1 MSDSLKGSARRL
13 AEAAQ
18 LARSKRVSLK
28 DLAAHL
34 DLDPSTVSVVLNDVP
49 GRSISQ
55 ETRERI
61 KAAAKL
67 FNYTPSL
74 LARSLRQRDT
84 RMVGIL
90 LPLVGEEYHAQVL
103 SGVASELER
112 NGYSY
117 LIAQHRHSQD
127 KLRDY
132 IEMLISRGVQGFIA
146 IDTRLTS
153 VMHVPTVAVAGH
165 QKVQDVTNVM
175 LNHERAAILTMQH
188 LNELGHR
195 RIAVIRGQAASSDS
209 EVRWAAT
216 SAAAKHFK
224 VEIPRKLAMQLD
236 RDITSPELGYTIVQ
250 KLMEASDDFTAI
262 VCFNDI
268 AALGA
273 IRAVGDVGLRIPED
287 ISVIGFDDIRLSM
300 FSRPSITTIRQPLQT
315 MGETAA
321 KILLDRLK
329 GDRVRDDV
337 AVEPELI
344 IRESSGKARHRVQG
358 APGLNQRLRSRS
370 SNESRGL
377 TRT

>member
-1 MSDSLKGSARRL
+1 MSDSVKGSARRP
-13 AEAAQ
+13 AQAAQ
-18 LARSKRVSLK
+18 PVRSKRVCLK
-28 DLAAHL
+28 ELAAHL
-34 DLDPSTVSVVLNDVP
+34 KVDPSTVSVVLNEVP

-84 RMVGIL
+84 RTVGIL

-112 NGYSY
+112 NQYSY

-127 KLRDY
+127 KLKDY

-146 IDTRLTS
+146 IDTHLTS

-188 LNELGHR
+188 LSELGHR

-209 EVRWAAT
+209 EIRWAAT
-216 SAAAKHFK
+216 SAAAKRFK
-224 VEIPRKLAMQLD
+224 VEIPGKLVLQLD

-250 KLMEASDDFTAI
+250 KLMKESHDFTAI

-273 IRAVGDVGLRIPED
+273 IRAVGDAGLRTPED
-287 ISVIGFDDIRLSM
+287 ISVIGFDDIRLSV
-300 FSRPSITTIRQPLQT
+300 FSRPSITTIRQPLQE

-329 GDRVRDDV
+329 GEPLGHDI

-344 IRESSGKARHRVQG
+344 IRESSGKTPHQVPVRRAAVK
-358 APGLNQRLRSRS
+358 N
-370 SNESRGL
+370 
-377 TRT
+377 